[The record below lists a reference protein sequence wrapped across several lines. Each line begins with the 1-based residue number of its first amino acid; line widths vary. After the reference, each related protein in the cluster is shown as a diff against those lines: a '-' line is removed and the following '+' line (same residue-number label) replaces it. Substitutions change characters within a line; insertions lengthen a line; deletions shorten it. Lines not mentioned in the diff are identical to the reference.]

1 MSGAGRTAR
10 TSTASGGPRVSSQGD
25 GIASL
30 SLQPKLLKQINSH
43 HTKEVRRALALG
55 GESLH
60 DWDSGNLQHMNRQQ
74 QHGTA
79 PWATDLPSSGSMQ
92 TPGIVS
98 TTVPSSSSNLFKLG
112 CAWPRIHVPTCLACP
127 YLLTARQEL
136 LAYIASCYTLLDD
149 INLVTCI
156 YRLARMFSNV
166 KNLAAR
172 MMWSSELLEDAVF
185 FKVLGE
191 QNRRQH
197 GELGGRTSSWK
208 MVM

>member
-1 MSGAGRTAR
+1 MA
-10 TSTASGGPRVSSQGD
+10 VL
-25 GIASL
+25 IA
-30 SLQPKLLKQINSH
+30 
-43 HTKEVRRALALG
+43 
-55 GESLH
+55 
-60 DWDSGNLQHMNRQQ
+60 
-74 QHGTA
+74 
-79 PWATDLPSSGSMQ
+79 
-92 TPGIVS
+92 
-98 TTVPSSSSNLFKLG
+98 
-112 CAWPRIHVPTCLACP
+112 LACP

-191 QNRRQH
+191 QT
-197 GELGGRTSSWK
+197 GGSMGSLAAGLSVGRW
-208 MVM
+208 

>member
-1 MSGAGRTAR
+1 MSGAGRTER

-55 GESLH
+55 GQSLH

-79 PWATDLPSSGSMQ
+79 PCATDLPSFNANTWHCQHNSPMQ
-92 TPGIVS
+92 QFKSVQTGLRMAAHACSNFPCL
-98 TTVPSSSSNLFKLG
+98 SSLP
-112 CAWPRIHVPTCLACP
+112 W
-127 YLLTARQEL
+127 QEL

-197 GELGGRTSSWK
+197 AELGGRTSSVK
-208 MVM
+208 MVK